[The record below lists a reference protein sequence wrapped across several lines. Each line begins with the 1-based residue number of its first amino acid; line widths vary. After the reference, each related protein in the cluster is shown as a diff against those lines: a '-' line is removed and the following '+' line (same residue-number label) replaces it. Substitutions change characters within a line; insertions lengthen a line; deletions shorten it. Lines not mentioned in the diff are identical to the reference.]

1 MKDEWIVN
9 KPNDFREVH
18 RIDTVRKTHQTKSIS
33 EIVYSEKQQIQQLP
47 PRCQISLTVFIVR
60 ERSLVQLSEKMKIQ
74 KNHTE
79 IHATFLWLSIHYIWY
94 HNLKS
99 LGYDYTNDSFYEV
112 IIGDQIIIQSM
123 SPKCL
128 KHKKLNQPYIPFKR
142 EWLFTM

>member
-1 MKDEWIVN
+1 MNCKQTQRFSRGPQNRHSKKNSSNQKYIGNSLFGKTADSTTSTTTL
-9 KPNDFREVH
+9 PNLTYSVHSQGAIISPAFRE
-18 RIDTVRKTHQTKSIS
+18 DENT
-33 EIVYSEKQQIQQLP
+33 EKPHWNTRYI
-47 PRCQISLTVFIVR
+47 
-60 ERSLVQLSEKMKIQ
+60 
-74 KNHTE
+74 
-79 IHATFLWLSIHYIWY
+79 LWLSIHYIWY